1 MDYTQS
7 PQNVTHGS
15 TGQRMH
21 SDTAVPTTRVTDKDL
36 NALTWE
42 IMEII
47 KWGVANG
54 VVAAALPFDPNS
66 PPTYNQLRQC
76 IFGAIAQQLNAGSFL
91 KLDGSTPMTGAL
103 TLAGNATAAQHAPN
117 LAQVQGLI
125 AALVNSAPATLDTLN
140 ELAAALGNDANFA
153 SATASALAGKVSAV
167 NVAYSDINSAT
178 TGILQNVSL
187 AASIV
192 GGSLNLTLARTY
204 SAGAGGVAVTDTV
217 GGPCSP

>member
-7 PQNVTHGS
+7 PQNVAHGP

-66 PPTYNQLRQC
+66 PPTYTQLRQC
-76 IFGAIAQQLNAGSFL
+76 IFGAIAQQLNAGSYL

-103 TLAGNATAAQHAPN
+103 SLAGNATAPQHAPN
-117 LAQVQGLI
+117 LAQVQALI

-140 ELAAALGNDANFA
+140 ELAAALGNNANFA
-153 SATASALAGKVSAV
+153 TATATSLASKVSAV
-167 NVAYSDINSAT
+167 NVSYSDINSST
-178 TGILQNVSL
+178 TGPLIDASFS
-187 AASIV
+187 ASIV
-192 GGSLNLTLARTY
+192 GDTLNLTLARTY
-204 SAGAGGVAVTDTV
+204 STGGSGVSVTVVV